1 MSAFLFFATRLS
13 DGSAPPASR
22 CRGPPT
28 APPGVPS
35 ILAGHGGS
43 EKTLP
48 VDHEV
53 DRAVNLCESCGTV
66 ADTNPTSNRVRWPG
80 RRRGHPATGAEGT
93 RTSMYRGGAPAVEAS
108 TA

>member
-66 ADTNPTSNRVRWPG
+66 ADTNPTSNRVRSPG
-80 RRRGHPATGAEGT
+80 RPARSSGDGRRGNAHVDVP
-93 RTSMYRGGAPAVEAS
+93 
-108 TA
+108 